1 MIRGR
6 IIAESLKSGADLQVN
21 DLRLVRLGRHEVST
35 STLPVDE
42 RSEDAD
48 QHGAV
53 DGQPTTWTFIDFEA
67 PDTVA
72 DELAQVLTAALEPQL
87 GWWADFTIN
96 ETEHAIVFAERAF
109 RYCIGD
115 AAGRAEAVAWGRAAG
130 TPEHQ
135 LDWGP

>member
-6 IIAESLKSGADLQVN
+6 VIAESLKQGTDISLDA
-21 DLRLVRLGRHEVST
+21 LRLRRLGRHHVST
-35 STLPVDE
+35 STLPADE
-42 RSEDAD
+42 RHNGG

-53 DGQPTTWTFIDFEA
+53 EEQPTTWTFIDFEG
-67 PDTVA
+67 PDNVA
-72 DELAQVLTAALEPQL
+72 DELAQALADALEPDL

-96 ETEHAIVFAERAF
+96 DTEHAVIFAGRAF
-109 RYCIGD
+109 RYRIGD
-115 AAGRAEAVAWGRAAG
+115 EARRAEAVAWGRAAG